1 MSKELT
7 IDNTLDSHLKPLKID
22 DKLTGL
28 EISEEELVVRT
39 KTRFDSSLS
48 SEKLISPLKIAS
60 DNDSSNF
67 FTVTTD
73 TDGAT
78 SLVSSDSLALG
89 SNGAMTL
96 DSRTGAFSAL
106 KNNTE
111 FSVANSAY
119 AGMILGFQMIGEDES
134 HQTYTLTT
142 SYAVPTSA
150 MNVKF
155 VAPPSGNVE
164 ITVQIEIDD
173 A

>member
-60 DNDSSNF
+60 DNDSNNF
-67 FTVTTD
+67 FTITTD

-78 SLVSSDSLALG
+78 SL
-89 SNGAMTL
+89 
-96 DSRTGAFSAL
+96 
-106 KNNTE
+106 
-111 FSVANSAY
+111 
-119 AGMILGFQMIGEDES
+119 
-134 HQTYTLTT
+134 
-142 SYAVPTSA
+142 
-150 MNVKF
+150 
-155 VAPPSGNVE
+155 
-164 ITVQIEIDD
+164 
-173 A
+173 